1 MGSLDFI
8 LFLFRF
14 PVSPGKRREVF
25 DYRTGGTWLVAV
37 GRPLWR
43 TMRGCRVPP
52 SSMGRFVT
60 SLEGPART
68 NIMSGCAWY
77 GVYVLPPFQDM
88 PVRFVLIKL

>member
-37 GRPLWR
+37 GRATVAHDPGLP
-43 TMRGCRVPP
+43 GAPVQ
-52 SSMGRFVT
+52 
-60 SLEGPART
+60 
-68 NIMSGCAWY
+68 Y
-77 GVYVLPPFQDM
+77 G
-88 PVRFVLIKL
+88 PVRDKFGRSGAHKYHVRLCMVRRVRTPSVPGYACEIRAD